1 MLLYVDDI
9 FMMAPTTV
17 IQNALAAIQECWK
30 MTITGIIQRDDTVPD
45 KPVAE
50 INILGCRVSL
60 GMNDTINLDQIGYI
74 REKLC
79 ERGYEGS
86 HGKTSLPD
94 VIQQRLVP
102 TPKEE
107 RQTPE
112 FLEYRKRCQE
122 ECGVLIWIIGN
133 TRPDLASA
141 LSMVAST
148 AAFNPKEAFDMIKG
162 IWQHIVF
169 THDLTLNFGKHEEQ
183 GMRIETDA
191 SFAPT

>member
-1 MLLYVDDI
+1 MEFDKEADGSYKCFEQCPNGNNIWKIMKHHPSNNTSELVGLMLLYVDDI

-30 MTITGIIQRDDTVPD
+30 MTITGIIQRDDTVPN

-74 REKLC
+74 RDKLH
-79 ERGYEGS
+79 ERGFEGS

-107 RQTPE
+107 RQTAE
-112 FLEYRKRCQE
+112 FWNTGKDAKKNV
-122 ECGVLIWIIGN
+122 EC
-133 TRPDLASA
+133 
-141 LSMVAST
+141 
-148 AAFNPKEAFDMIKG
+148 
-162 IWQHIVF
+162 
-169 THDLTLNFGKHEEQ
+169 
-183 GMRIETDA
+183 
-191 SFAPT
+191 